1 MERLFIFADF
11 NWLGKAELVGGHA
24 SQEVERSEGNDVCL
38 KKMDSAAHPTW
49 YFIGWRKT

>member
-24 SQEVERSEGNDVCL
+24 SQEVERSEGNDVL
-38 KKMDSAAHPTW
+38 PKKN
-49 YFIGWRKT
+49 G